1 MPRVSKLFLLLSM
14 VGSLLLPT
22 TPVSA
27 SEELYLDECQFVDS
41 VYVIPKAS
49 EETFVQTGTVY
60 ATKEA
65 YKDEGKVTMGS
76 PLGIVFKAQN
86 KDGLMVPTGSQ
97 KDDFVPDLK
106 DGPLRE
112 SCLIPLTEGDIWV
125 YSHGKKKVITVEQQQ
140 SAKQLIECLD
150 SEKLTDRV
158 KDLGIKTKLSEL
170 ELLECEQIALVEIL
184 ENEEYE
190 TLQNLS
196 EEKLTVVKQLKEV
209 SAKTKKVAQETT
221 TDLKIEKM
229 TETEIELNR
238 EPNDSE
244 YLELTID
251 GRTTRMKDKKAT
263 FRANST
269 VSMHGYL
276 RKKVCCYIKDIPNLE
291 TAVGVE
297 KEARDSV
304 GMNYIGMVYVN
315 DKEMTVK
322 DKKFVLSD
330 FEASNDIL
338 ENSRLYNSQEKMEKI
353 VLPVMFCVWGLGTI
367 AFIWFEWKMN
377 KVV

>member
-14 VGSLLLPT
+14 VSSLVLPT

-27 SEELYLDECQFVDS
+27 SEELYLDDCQFVDS

-65 YKDEGKVTMGS
+65 YKDEEKVTMGS

-125 YSHGKKKVITVEQQQ
+125 YSHGKKKVIDTEKQKQ
-140 SAKQLIECLD
+140 AKQLIECFD
-150 SEKLTDRV
+150 GEKLTDRV
-158 KDLGIKTKLSEL
+158 KELGIKTQLSEL

-190 TLQNLS
+190 TIQTLS
-196 EEKLTVVKQLKEV
+196 EEKLSVVKQLKEV
-209 SAKTKKVAQETT
+209 SAKTTKVKQEVT
-221 TDLKIEKM
+221 TDLKIEKF
-229 TETEIELNR
+229 TDTEIELNR

-244 YLELTID
+244 YIELTVD
-251 GRTTRMKDKKAT
+251 GETTRMKDKKVT
-263 FRANST
+263 FSASSS

-276 RKKVCCYIKDIPNLE
+276 RKKVCCYIKDIPELKK
-291 TAVGVE
+291 AVVVE
-297 KEARDSV
+297 KEARDSTA
-304 GMNYIGMVYVN
+304 MNYVGMVYVN
-315 DKEMTVK
+315 DKEMVVK
-322 DKKFVLSD
+322 DKKFELTD
-330 FEASNDIL
+330 YEASNDML
-338 ENSRLYNSQEKMEKI
+338 ENSRLFNSQEKFEKYI
-353 VLPVMFCVWGLGTI
+353 LPAMFCVWCLGTI
-367 AFIWFEWKMN
+367 AFIWFEWKVN
-377 KVV
+377 K